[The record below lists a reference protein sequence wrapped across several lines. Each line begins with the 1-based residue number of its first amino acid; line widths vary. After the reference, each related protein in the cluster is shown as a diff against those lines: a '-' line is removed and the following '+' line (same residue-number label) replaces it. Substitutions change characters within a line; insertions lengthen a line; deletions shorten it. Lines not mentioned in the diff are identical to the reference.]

1 MQLSKL
7 LLFVPLVLAVASP
20 DAGADDVTAVAQV
33 EARSGAAPALFAKR
47 ACNANGC
54 RCSTKHKLKQ
64 GQYCGNC
71 VWSNGDGYIITK
83 KRVNNHVYECS
94 PNGDCCDYGVAKD
107 CGSGTARC
115 G

>member
-64 GQYCGNC
+64 
-71 VWSNGDGYIITK
+71 VSNMSISSKGGL
-83 KRVNNHVYECS
+83 KRRPWYTDQFHFETF
-94 PNGDCCDYGVAKD
+94 A
-107 CGSGTARC
+107 GSILRQLRVVQR
-115 G
+115 